1 MKKISIDNRKA
12 KYDYEILETC
22 IAGIELCGS
31 EVKSLRSGK
40 GSIVESFCQFIN
52 NELFI
57 INSYIPIYDKSTR
70 FHIYGERDNRK
81 LLLNRSELSKL
92 KKSVEQKGMTII
104 PLSIFLNEQHRF
116 KVKIGLCRGKHN
128 YDKRETIKKRD
139 AERSINNL
147 KYDR

>member
-1 MKKISIDNRKA
+1 MKKINIDNRKA
-12 KYDYEILETC
+12 RYDYEILETY
-22 IAGIELCGS
+22 IAGIQLCGS
-31 EVKSLRSGK
+31 EVKSLRLGK

-70 FHIYGERDNRK
+70 FHIHEEKSNRK

-104 PLSIFLNEQHRF
+104 PLSIFLNEQNRF

-139 AERSINNL
+139 IERSINIL
-147 KYDR
+147 

>member
-1 MKKISIDNRKA
+1 MKKINIDNRKA
-12 KYDYEILETC
+12 RYDYEILETY

-70 FHIYGERDNRK
+70 FHIHGERDNRK

-139 AERSINNL
+139 TERLMNNI
-147 KYDR
+147 

>member
-1 MKKISIDNRKA
+1 MKKINIDNRKA
-12 KYDYEILETC
+12 RYDYEILETY

-31 EVKSLRSGK
+31 EVKSLRSSK

-70 FHIYGERDNRK
+70 FQIHDESGNRK
-81 LLLNRSELSKL
+81 LLLNRSELNKL
-92 KKSVEQKGMTII
+92 KKSIEQKGMTII
-104 PLSIFLNEQHRF
+104 PLSIFLNEQNKF

-139 AERSINNL
+139 IERSMYI
-147 KYDR
+147 

>member
-1 MKKISIDNRKA
+1 MKKINIDNRKA
-12 KYDYEILETC
+12 KYDYEILETY
-22 IAGIELCGS
+22 IAGIQLCGS
-31 EVKSLRSGK
+31 EVKSLRSSK
-40 GSIVESFCQFIN
+40 GSIVEAFCQFID

-70 FHIYGERDNRK
+70 FHIHEERGNRK

-104 PLSIFLNEQHRF
+104 PLSIFLNEQNKF
-116 KVKIGLCRGKHN
+116 KIKIGLCRGKHN

-139 AERSINNL
+139 IERSMYI
-147 KYDR
+147 

>member
-12 KYDYEILETC
+12 RYDYEILETY
-22 IAGIELCGS
+22 IAGIELYGS

-52 NELFI
+52 NELFV

-70 FHIYGERDNRK
+70 FHIHEERANRK

-116 KVKIGLCRGKHN
+116 KVNIGLCRGKHN

>member
-1 MKKISIDNRKA
+1 MKKINIDNKKA
-12 KYDYEILETC
+12 RYDYEILETF
-22 IAGIELCGS
+22 IAGIVLCGS

-52 NELFI
+52 NDLFI

-70 FHIYGERDNRK
+70 FQIREERSNRK
-81 LLLNRSELSKL
+81 LLLNHSELAKL
-92 KKSVEQKGMTII
+92 KKGVEQKGMTIV
-104 PLSIFLNEQHRF
+104 PLSIFLNEQNRF

-139 AERSINNL
+139 IERSINL
-147 KYDR
+147 

>member
-1 MKKISIDNRKA
+1 MKTIKIDNKKA
-12 KYDYEILETC
+12 RYDYEILETFT
-22 IAGIELCGS
+22 AGIVLCGS

-52 NELFI
+52 DDLFV
-57 INSYIPIYDKSTR
+57 INSYIPAYDKSAI
-70 FHIYGERDNRK
+70 FHVHEERSNRK

-92 KKSVEQKGMTII
+92 KNAISQKGMTIV
-104 PLSIFLNEQHRF
+104 PLSIFLNEQNRF

-147 KYDR
+147 

>member
-1 MKKISIDNRKA
+1 MKKINIDNRKA
-12 KYDYEILETC
+12 RYDYEILETY

-31 EVKSLRSGK
+31 EVKSLRSSK

-70 FHIYGERDNRK
+70 FQIHEERDNRK
-81 LLLNRSELSKL
+81 LLLNRSELNKL
-92 KKSVEQKGMTII
+92 KKGIEQKGMTII
-104 PLSIFLNEQHRF
+104 PLSIFLNEQNKF

-128 YDKRETIKKRD
+128 YDKRETIKQREWDKNKAR
-139 AERSINNL
+139 IL
-147 KYDR
+147 KGR

>member
-1 MKKISIDNRKA
+1 MKKINIDNRKA
-12 KYDYEILETC
+12 RYDYEILETC

-57 INSYIPIYDKSTR
+57 INSYIPYDKSAI
-70 FHIYGERDNRK
+70 FHIHEDYSNRK

>member
-1 MKKISIDNRKA
+1 VKTIKIDNKKA
-12 KYDYEILETC
+12 RYDYEILETFT
-22 IAGIELCGS
+22 AGIVLCGY

-40 GSIVESFCQFIN
+40 GSIVESFCQFIDN
-52 NELFI
+52 DLFV
-57 INSYIPIYDKSTR
+57 INSYIPAYDKSVV
-70 FHIYGERDNRK
+70 FHVHEDYSNRK

-92 KKSVEQKGMTII
+92 KKAVSQKGMTIV
-104 PLSIFLNEQHRF
+104 PLSIFLNEQNRF

-147 KYDR
+147 